1 MKKPIPEKR
10 ARPQPLIPLSS
21 VQSSAGAL
29 GVPRLWNRY
38 QVEAVSI
45 DDLRTPSR
53 QLRRHAER
61 QIVKLSAGIERFGF
75 NVPPL
80 ATIEGEL
87 ITGVARVEAARRLG
101 LKVVPV
107 IRITDLSPEEIRAFR
122 IADNRLA
129 ELAQW
134 DDEQIAIELK
144 DLSEL
149 KLDFSLELTAFET
162 AEIDLR
168 IGSLSPVPADDPA
181 DEQIEPPAVP
191 VTQPGDLWILGSHR
205 ISCGNALE
213 ALTYEGLM
221 QRELARMVVADCPFN
236 VKIDGHVGGLG
247 KVHHKPFA
255 MAVGEMS
262 EEQFTKF
269 LATVLVLS
277 RRHLI
282 DGGIAF
288 YFMDWRHLHE
298 MTTAQREADFTLI
311 NLCVWAKTNGGM
323 GSLYRSRHE
332 LAFVFKKGREPHVNA
347 VQLGRYG
354 RYRTNVWDYAGA
366 NSFRK
371 GRDQDLADHPTCKS
385 VEMIADAIRDVS
397 HRGDIVV
404 DPFVGSGTTILA
416 AERTGRRARAIEIDP
431 GYVDVCIRRWQAMTG
446 QEAILAASGEV
457 FSQVSRRRSTP
468 GLESS
473 HQAEMPRRYRVR
485 HRSNP
490 IQPVQQSGG

>member
-1 MKKPIPEKR
+1 M
-10 ARPQPLIPLSS
+10 
-21 VQSSAGAL
+21 
-29 GVPRLWNRY
+29 
-38 QVEAVSI
+38 
-45 DDLRTPSR
+45 
-53 QLRRHAER
+53 
-61 QIVKLSAGIERFGF
+61 
-75 NVPPL
+75 
-80 ATIEGEL
+80 
-87 ITGVARVEAARRLG
+87 
-101 LKVVPV
+101 
-107 IRITDLSPEEIRAFR
+107 
-122 IADNRLA
+122 
-129 ELAQW
+129 
-134 DDEQIAIELK
+134 
-144 DLSEL
+144 
-149 KLDFSLELTAFET
+149 
-162 AEIDLR
+162 
-168 IGSLSPVPADDPA
+168 
-181 DEQIEPPAVP
+181 
-191 VTQPGDLWILGSHR
+191 LGSHR
-205 ISCGNALE
+205 LSCGNALE
-213 ALTYEGLM
+213 AATYEELM
-221 QRELARMVVADCPFN
+221 KGELARMVVADAPFN

-269 LATVLVLS
+269 LTTVLVLN
-277 RRHLI
+277 RRYLI
-282 DGGIAF
+282 DGGVAF

-332 LAFVFKKGREPHVNA
+332 LAFVFKKGREPHVNT

-371 GRDQDLADHPTCKS
+371 GRDQDLADHPTVKS

-446 QEAILAASGEV
+446 KQAV
-457 FSQVSRRRSTP
+457 
-468 GLESS
+468 LESTGRTFNEVAVARKEGTS
-473 HQAEMPRRYRVR
+473 SALEAPRYRVR
-485 HRSNP
+485 TRVR
-490 IQPVQQSGG
+490 PVPVAAAEG